1 MFYAIY
7 SFWSKKLLNSWWINL
22 EKTEIAVRAY
32 VKPTIEQEKNFPTLV
47 EIPNFSRTITID
59 TETTVDHL
67 QNLLFGYYRIDDD
80 NAKVDDGIFYNP
92 KQISKK
98 ELEIL
103 KKCSNKV
110 IPVRKFVDDVFLPEV
125 YDRQTLCIGLNLPFD
140 LSRLAIDFGY
150 GRKSNRGSF
159 SFKLTENKRYPRLII
174 QNLDST
180 KSFIRF
186 GTSTF
191 SVHQYKGN
199 FIDTRTLGFALSDRN
214 LTLEGYCK
222 FFSSPTKKHQSS
234 EHGTITKKY
243 VMYNQNDVNATYNL
257 YLTLCKEYEKYN
269 LSKPVTKIFS
279 PASIGKSFLEEMGV
293 LPFYQISEVSL
304 QTLGLLMTTYYGGRT
319 EVKIRKQPV
328 RIKYLDFLSMYPT
341 VCVLQ
346 KLWRFVIAKRIIEED
361 CTGWVTQFLEEI
373 NLKSLQ
379 NPQIWCQLPVIVC
392 LKPDS
397 DVLPARANYGNKYAY
412 NIGINRISYQGEL
425 WYCLSDVIA
434 SKLLTGKSP
443 EIIKAIRLVPIGIQE
458 KLQPVTI
465 LNEFFDPKNQ
475 DFFKNIIEKRQ
486 ELKEKHESQEHIL
499 KIIANSISYG
509 IYAQINTQNRKSKVD
524 VFGLNKFTTLVEKT
538 EKLGERFNPIL
549 STFITSGS
557 RLVLAIVESILT
569 SNNAT
574 HAFCDTDSM
583 AVPAK
588 LVKIIQKFFQ
598 KLNPYSFDKPLFKLE
613 DENFVN
619 GKEENLWFYG
629 ISSKRYVL
637 YNIID
642 NKIIVRKHSSHG
654 LGHIKNPFS
663 YGIDWEKELWIDV
676 LNYHYGKNS
685 IDYINE
691 KYSNH
696 YAVSQLTLSTLYLL
710 SRFRKLNQGK
720 SFDKKIKPFNFCLV
734 GFGNLESIKPLSP
747 YRKNSQEVV
756 FDEFLDYNS
765 GQIMCG
771 TSYWKDIRQIFWD
784 YVNHQESKFNGE
796 SGILKRKNLHITN
809 IVTVGKESNNLEE
822 SEILGLDENSV
833 FEYQNTTLD
842 IKKIFEMKPK
852 DAKKIFGKNQY
863 FRIKKAIKR
872 GKFKPRKKTLE
883 KLKIS
888 IT

>member
-67 QNLLFGYYRIDDD
+67 QNLLFGYYRIDD
-80 NAKVDDGIFYNP
+80 NHVRVNDGIFYNP

-199 FIDTRTLGFALSDRN
+199 FVDTRTLGFALSDRN

-279 PASIGKSFLEEMGV
+279 PASIGKSFLEEMGM

-397 DVLPARANYGNKYAY
+397 DVLPARAKYGNKYAY

-486 ELKEKHESQEHIL
+486 ELKEKNDPQEHIL
-499 KIIANSISYG
+499 KIIANSTSYG

-524 VFGLNKFTTLVEKT
+524 VFGLNKFTTIVEKT

-557 RLVLAIVESILT
+557 RLVLTIVESILT

-613 DENFVN
+613 EENFVN
-619 GKEENLWFYG
+619 GKEKDLWFYG

-637 YNIID
+637 YNII
-642 NKIIVRKHSSHG
+642 NGKIIVRKHSSHG

-663 YGIDWEKELWIDV
+663 NHIDWEKELWIDI
-676 LNYHYGKNS
+676 LNYHYRKKS

-691 KYSNH
+691 KYSSH
-696 YAVSQLTLSTLYLL
+696 YAVSQLRLSTPYLL
-710 SRFRKLNQGK
+710 SRFRKLNHGK
-720 SFDKKIKPFNFCLV
+720 LFGEKIKPFNFCLV

-747 YRKNSQEVV
+747 FRKNSQEVV

-765 GQIMCG
+765 GQIMRG

-784 YVNHQESKFNGE
+784 YVNHPESKFDGE
-796 SGILKRKNLHITN
+796 LGSLARKHLQVSRVIT
-809 IVTVGKESNNLEE
+809 IGKEANDLEE
-822 SEILGLDENSV
+822 AELFGLDEESYVKYYNPTI
-833 FEYQNTTLD
+833 NT
-842 IKKIFEMKPK
+842 KILEMTPK
-852 DAKKIFGKNQY
+852 DAIMLGISKNQLY
-863 FRIKKAIKR
+863 RFKNAIRNKQ
-872 GKFKPRKKTLE
+872 FHPTKKTIS
-883 KLKIS
+883 KLCFN
-888 IT
+888 